1 MKFEGKRDLWWYLF
15 VLVFNVV
22 TFSILIFYKEKSV
35 PIVSIIIFFILID
48 IVLISYTL
56 NNYIILYKDE
66 LMIAFGFQKTYIS
79 YSEIISLENTNS
91 KIAGSATSF
100 DRLLIETSQK
110 KVIISPKN
118 KDNFIKEML
127 LKNKDIK
134 IK

>member
-22 TFSILIFYKEKSV
+22 TFSIFYKEKSV
-35 PIVSIIIFFILID
+35 LIVLIIIFFILID

-66 LMIAFGFQKTYIS
+66 LMIVFGFQKTYIS

-100 DRLLIETSQK
+100 DRVLIETSQK

-134 IK
+134 MK

>member
-1 MKFEGKRDLWWYLF
+1 M
-15 VLVFNVV
+15 
-22 TFSILIFYKEKSV
+22 
-35 PIVSIIIFFILID
+35 IV
-48 IVLISYTL
+48 
-56 NNYIILYKDE
+56 
-66 LMIAFGFQKTYIS
+66 FGFQKTYIS

-100 DRLLIETSQK
+100 DRVLIETSQK